1 MGRFYDH
8 IPEQLVEWLVAQ
20 PVFFVATAPLGDHG
34 HVNLSPK
41 GGDTFRVLD
50 ASTVAYLDLTG
61 SGAETTAHL
70 RENGRLTIM
79 FCAFDGKPN
88 IVRLFGQ
95 GRTVLPG
102 HADFDDLAARFP
114 TNPGTRGVVHLAVEK
129 VGSSCGYAVPLM
141 QLVDP
146 RTTLDEWAE
155 RKSPDEL
162 TAYRATK
169 NATSI
174 DGLPAFDPAGAGHE

>member
-8 IPEQLVEWLVAQ
+8 IPEQLVEWLEAQ
-20 PVFFVATAPLGDHG
+20 PVFFVASAPLGEDG
-34 HVNLSPK
+34 HVNVSPK

-95 GRTVLPG
+95 AKTVLPG
-102 HADFDDLAARFP
+102 HADFDNLATQFP
-114 TNPGTRGVVHLAVEK
+114 ANPGTRGVVHLVVEK
-129 VGSSCGYAVPLM
+129 VGTSCGYGVPLM
-141 QLVDP
+141 QLVGP
-146 RTTLDEWAE
+146 RTILDEWAE
-155 RKSPDEL
+155 RKTHDEMS
-162 TAYRATK
+162 AYRATK
-169 NATSI
+169 NASSI
-174 DGLPAFDPAGAGHE
+174 DGLPAFDPTGVGHG